1 MRGLVSIIIVN
12 WNGLRWLKMCLPSL
26 QREHYKDIEIILVDN
41 ASTDGSI
48 GWTRKNYPK
57 VKIIRNKE
65 NLGFAE
71 ANNVGYRKAKGK
83 YVLLLNNDTIVKP
96 DFLVELVKKIESS
109 PDVAGAQSKLLLM
122 DDHSRLDA
130 VGAFLT
136 PTGFLFHWGFG
147 KNDSS
152 KYDKTENL
160 YTAKGAAMIFRADVL
175 REVEMGHSILDPTY
189 FAYFEETDLCHRIWL
204 TGRRIVYAPKSVI
217 FHKMG
222 GTSTGMNNAFIQY
235 HSFKNR
241 IRTYLK
247 NLEWASLLKL
257 LPMHLVM
264 CEFFSLASLL
274 TGKFALSWAIQK
286 SFWWNLVNWGDTMRA
301 RTYIQSRIRKVSDG
315 HYLVF
320 VERFPSFRYYV
331 ALSRGQPSDEA

>member
-1 MRGLVSIIIVN
+1 MKLVSIIIVN

-26 QREHYKDIEIILVDN
+26 QKQRYKSIEIILVDN

-48 GWTRKNYPK
+48 AWAQKNHPG
-57 VKIIRNKE
+57 VKIIRNNE

-71 ANNVGYRKAKGK
+71 ANNVGYRVAKGK
-83 YVLLLNNDTIVKP
+83 YVLLLNNDTIVQP
-96 DFLVELVKKIESS
+96 DFLVELVKKTESA
-109 PDVAGAQSKLLLM
+109 PDIAGAQSKLLLM

-136 PTGFLFHWGFG
+136 PTGFLFHWGFRK
-147 KNDSS
+147 KNGR

-160 YTAKGAAMIFRADVL
+160 YTAKGAAMMFRRDIL
-175 REVEMGHSILDPTY
+175 RAVEMDNCILDPAY

-204 TGRRIVYAPKSVI
+204 TGNRIVYAPKSVI

-247 NLEWASLLKL
+247 NLEARNLLTLMPVHL
-257 LPMHLVM
+257 LM
-264 CEFFSLASLL
+264 CEFFSVASLA
-274 TGKFALSWAIQK
+274 TGKVALSLAIQR
-286 SFWWNLVNWGDTMRA
+286 SIWWNIINWGDTMTA
-301 RTYIQSRIRKVSDG
+301 RRYIQSRIRKVPDSS
-315 HYLVF
+315 YLVLI
-320 VERFPSFRYYV
+320 ERFPSLGYYV
-331 ALSRGQPSDEA
+331 SLSRGESSDEA